1 MARYYFLACF
11 IFTSCL
17 VAGQSTKYALKGAVV
32 HFRPDV
38 SGQPNT
44 ILWKHKGN
52 KVVELDSKKQVTM
65 YSPFEGRV
73 TLNSTSAE
81 LQITGLRFEDSGE
94 YECEVEINKKLDRR
108 NYALEVIDKVA
119 MPTISCE
126 MNDASGIQATLVC
139 SAEPRPPQSPLKFE
153 WRSRGKP
160 HPRPNYTISLGDKHD
175 EEVYSCSVSNPLS
188 NETATFTAKE
198 CYPDSSSSVALIVS
212 LVITGLVI
220 IPLVVGG
227 IVYRKRKQK
236 ACFAEGGVK
245 KQSPTRVSG
254 SEEETAQGDEKK
266 ALIYRAPI
274 LPSDQPLSPR
284 GSVQGQI
291 KDRIDNLNKC
301 KDARTPLKKGP
312 GFKGNKGEHEETFTP
327 PSSSLS
333 DPRHHANIN
342 NEDEDPDQQE
352 EPAEKHVPQS
362 DPCDPKEVNEHDP
375 AESTDR
381 GSASASADEDERPKE
396 AGDVKRKIDKL
407 NRSLKKDGPTPL
419 RRGPGEDQKTDQDE
433 GNRRPVAA
441 SITPSTPTHDGTVP
455 ESITGEHK
463 GATSPPSPP
472 RAASPP
478 PQVHHANMNDSDAE
492 PGQPEDPTKA
502 TVPQSEPSNSEEGNE
517 QDPACVSDGSDEDG
531 HGSAPEESEKKSD
544 EGQEASPAPAG
555 PDSSS
560 TDQPPSSATTS
571 PPDLDL
577 KNTDGEHREES
588 VSEPEK
594 KPDEDTNASSAPAG
608 PETSAAHPS

>member
-52 KVVELDSKKQVTM
+52 KVVELDDEKQVTM
-65 YSPFEGRV
+65 YSLFEGRV

-139 SAEPRPPQSPLKFE
+139 SAEPRPPQCQLKFE
-153 WRSRGKP
+153 WSSQGKP
-160 HPRPNYTISLGDKHD
+160 HPGPNYTISLGDKHD
-175 EEVYSCSVSNPLS
+175 EEVYSCSVRNPLS
-188 NETATFTAKE
+188 SETATFTAKE

-220 IPLVVGG
+220 VTILG
-227 IVYRKRKQK
+227 IVYFKRQQK

-274 LPSDQPLSPR
+274 LPSDKPLSPR
-284 GSVQGQI
+284 GSVQEFI
-291 KDRIDNLNKC
+291 AKNIDNLNKC
-301 KDARTPLKKGP
+301 KDEWTPLIKGP

-327 PSSSLS
+327 PSSSLCKS
-333 DPRHHANIN
+333 PSGQDPRHHANIN

-362 DPCDPKEVNEHDP
+362 DPSDPKEVNEHDP
-375 AESTDR
+375 AGVLDDFTDR
-381 GSASASADEDERPKE
+381 GSASASGLE
-396 AGDVKRKIDKL
+396 
-407 NRSLKKDGPTPL
+407 
-419 RRGPGEDQKTDQDE
+419 
-433 GNRRPVAA
+433 
-441 SITPSTPTHDGTVP
+441 STL
-455 ESITGEHK
+455 SY
-463 GATSPPSPP
+463 
-472 RAASPP
+472 
-478 PQVHHANMNDSDAE
+478 
-492 PGQPEDPTKA
+492 
-502 TVPQSEPSNSEEGNE
+502 
-517 QDPACVSDGSDEDG
+517 
-531 HGSAPEESEKKSD
+531 
-544 EGQEASPAPAG
+544 
-555 PDSSS
+555 
-560 TDQPPSSATTS
+560 
-571 PPDLDL
+571 
-577 KNTDGEHREES
+577 
-588 VSEPEK
+588 
-594 KPDEDTNASSAPAG
+594 
-608 PETSAAHPS
+608 